1 MPTIPGRADRA
12 RARLPGAPARPD
24 RRRSKVTIE
33 QIVAVDAPRDFR
45 LHPRERLVA
54 YTSEAA
60 GARQLFVLGY
70 RAGVASYPTQLTA
83 SEKAVTDPQ
92 WSPDGRR
99 LAFVR

>member
-1 MPTIPGRADRA
+1 MDGSRNKA
-12 RARLPGAPARPD
+12 RMGG
-24 RRRSKVTIE
+24 RRS
-33 QIVAVDAPRDFR
+33 P
-45 LHPRERLVA
+45 ERLVA

-99 LAFVR
+99 LAFVRDGSIWTIELDGSRQNRVAEHTAGNSMPR